1 MKKIAI
7 PIWNGCVSSV
17 FDFAESVRM
26 VTLDDK
32 GMTVCCDIALTGSGD
47 LERSNQLI
55 SAEPD
60 VLLCGAISR
69 HLAERIEIAGIEV
82 VSLVCGPVDR
92 VIEAYRRGDLTRPEY
107 RLPGCREGSGRCAR
121 KRHGHCGR
129 PK

>member
-32 GMTVCCDIALTGSGD
+32 GTTVCGDIALTGSGD

-60 VLLCGAISR
+60 VLLCGAIS
-69 HLAERIEIAGIEV
+69 HPLADRISMAGIEV
-82 VSLVCGPVDR
+82 VSLVCGPVDQ
-92 VIEAYRRGDLTRPEY
+92 VIEAYRSGDLARPEF
-107 RLPGCREGSGRCAR
+107 RLPGCKEGSGRCAR
-121 KRHGHCGR
+121 KRHGRCGR
-129 PK
+129 HK